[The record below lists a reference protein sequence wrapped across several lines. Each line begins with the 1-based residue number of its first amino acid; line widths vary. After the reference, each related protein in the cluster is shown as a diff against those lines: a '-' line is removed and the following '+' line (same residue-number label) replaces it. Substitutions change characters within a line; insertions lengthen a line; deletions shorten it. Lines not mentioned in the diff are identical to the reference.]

1 MMFVWVFTSIS
12 YVYPQ
17 GTRYIWYN
25 TVDTIIIEHL
35 LLAVFSTNT

>member
-1 MMFVWVFTSIS
+1 MMFVRVFISIS

-17 GTRYIWYN
+17 GARYIWYK

-35 LLAVFSTNT
+35 LLTVFYMNA